1 MPENSTIKLEVK
13 VEDRNL
19 KMEEEVKTV
28 NQVLGGAMIV
38 EDTSSKTIPTSDI
51 APPKRTSK
59 FFDK

>member
-1 MPENSTIKLEVK
+1 MPEKSAIKLEVK

-28 NQVLGGAMIV
+28 NQILGGAMIV

>member
-1 MPENSTIKLEVK
+1 MPENSKIKLEVK

-28 NQVLGGAMIV
+28 NQISGGAMII
-38 EDTSSKTIPTSDI
+38 EDTISKTIPTSDI
-51 APPKRTSK
+51 APPKRNSK

>member
-1 MPENSTIKLEVK
+1 VPENSTIKPEVK
-13 VEDRNL
+13 VEDQNS
-19 KMEEEVKTV
+19 KMEGEVKIV
-28 NQVLGGAMIV
+28 NQISGGAMII

>member
-1 MPENSTIKLEVK
+1 MPENSTIKPEVK
-13 VEDRNL
+13 VEDQNS
-19 KMEEEVKTV
+19 KMEGEVKIV
-28 NQVLGGAMIV
+28 NQISGGAMII

>member
-28 NQVLGGAMIV
+28 NQISNGAMII
-38 EDTSSKTIPTSDI
+38 EDTSSKTIPISDI
-51 APPKRTSK
+51 VPPKRTSK

>member
-28 NQVLGGAMIV
+28 NQISGGTMIN

-51 APPKRTSK
+51 APPKRASK